1 MAENVQAPASVA
13 APPIGPP
20 NLREMLPDFAID
32 AALPALAYQVL
43 SRYGVAPVPALTA
56 GAIFPAANIMRKF
69 TATRRIDLIGA
80 IVLVFIA
87 IGVAGS
93 LLSGSVL
100 FILIKESFITG
111 MVGLFFLSSFLW
123 RRPIF
128 FYLGRQFAAG
138 DDPERLAWWDGLWE
152 YARFRRTMRM
162 MTTVWGVSYVV
173 EAIVR
178 VVFALTLTPG
188 TVVVLSPIM
197 GVGTTVVLI
206 LWTRRYARHV
216 QERAARETAP
226 GGAALETGATT

>member
-1 MAENVQAPASVA
+1 MAENVQAPAPVA
-13 APPIGPP
+13 APP
-20 NLREMLPDFAID
+20 NFRAMLPDLVID
-32 AALPALAYQVL
+32 GALPAIAYQVL
-43 SRYGVAPVPALTA
+43 SRYGVAAVSALTA

-69 TATRRIDLIGA
+69 AATRRIDLIGA

-111 MVGLFFLSSFLW
+111 MVGLLFLSSFLW

-138 DDPERLAWWDGLWE
+138 EDPERLVWWNGLWE
-152 YARFRRTMRM
+152 HARFRRIMRI
-162 MTTVWGVSYVV
+162 MTTVSGVSYVV
-173 EAIVR
+173 EAAVR
-178 VVFALTLTPG
+178 VLFALTLTPG

-197 GVGTTVVLI
+197 GIGTTVILI
-206 LWTRRYARHV
+206 IWTRRYGRAA
-216 QERAARETAP
+216 QERAARE
-226 GGAALETGATT
+226 AALAGSALQTGATR

>member
-1 MAENVQAPASVA
+1 MAENIQPAAA

-20 NLREMLPDFAID
+20 NLREMLPDFVID

-43 SRYGVAPVPALTA
+43 SRCGVAPVPALTA
-56 GAIFPAANIMRKF
+56 GATFPAANIMRKF
-69 TATRRIDLIGA
+69 AATRRIDLIGA

-93 LLSGSVL
+93 LLSGSVM

-111 MVGLFFLSSFLW
+111 MVGMLFLSSFLW
-123 RRPIF
+123 HRPIF

-138 DDPERLAWWDGLWE
+138 ADPERLAWWNGLWE
-152 YARFRRTMRM
+152 YARFRRTMRI
-162 MTTVWGVSYVV
+162 MTTVWGVSYLV

-197 GVGTTVVLI
+197 
-206 LWTRRYARHV
+206 AS
-216 QERAARETAP
+216 AP
-226 GGAALETGATT
+226 PSF